1 MTNTVHTNAENIY
14 VPLEIFII
22 LGEVLMAL
30 FSAQIFQKMTKS
42 EFLIVIYADLF
53 RWSFPKSLWIL
64 MEFLV
69 IGKVKKI

>member
-1 MTNTVHTNAENIY
+1 
-14 VPLEIFII
+14 
-22 LGEVLMAL
+22 MAL

-42 EFLIVIYADLF
+42 VFLIVIYADLF

-69 IGKVKKI
+69 IGKY

>member
-1 MTNTVHTNAENIY
+1 MV
-14 VPLEIFII
+14 
-22 LGEVLMAL
+22 L
-30 FSAQIFQKMTKS
+30 FSNQIFQKIVKS

-69 IGKVKKI
+69 IGNYKDELIR

>member
-1 MTNTVHTNAENIY
+1 
-14 VPLEIFII
+14 
-22 LGEVLMAL
+22 MAL

-69 IGKVKKI
+69 IGNYNDELIRYLVWRI